1 MNPNDLKA
9 SDELETTDADAM
21 REKLR
26 KAFAKGAHNNFFRQL
41 MRTFRDPVTPETEHG
56 RWRPHPLFLVGGVL
70 LLAAAAIF
78 LYMTFFD

>member
-9 SDELETTDADAM
+9 SDELETTNAEAM
-21 REKLR
+21 RDKLR
-26 KAFAKGAHNNFFRQL
+26 QAFAKGGHDNFFRQL
-41 MRTFRDPVTPETEHG
+41 MRTFRDPVKPETEGG
-56 RWRPHPLFLVGGVL
+56 RWRPHPLLLVGGVL